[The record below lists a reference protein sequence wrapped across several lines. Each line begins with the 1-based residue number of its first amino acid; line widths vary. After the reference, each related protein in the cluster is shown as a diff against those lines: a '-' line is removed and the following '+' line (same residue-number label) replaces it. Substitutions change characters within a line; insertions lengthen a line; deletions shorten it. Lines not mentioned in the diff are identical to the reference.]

1 MEKKKE
7 QNIKKFE
14 EVADGSHSPLQ
25 NLYGG
30 EKVDLK
36 NLRPIDESLSSI
48 FMLAKEETH
57 EELDEYEFEELE
69 KKVTGN

>member
-1 MEKKKE
+1 MENKKE
-7 QNIKKFE
+7 KNIKKLE
-14 EVADGSHSPLQ
+14 EVADGFHSSLQ

-36 NLRPIDESLSSI
+36 NWMPFGESLSSI

-69 KKVTGN
+69 KKVTGD